1 MAGFHRLSLA
11 FLLLVVVVAGDL
23 MISTATSM
31 AVGTSDDDGPPIKI
45 SMRYANAEE
54 SRWLDSW
61 AEKTQSA
68 GGGGGDD
75 FEVRR
80 ATDEESARLNRMRAD
95 ADRRARDGSGFGFD
109 GHIEFDDDHP
119 FGRVV
124 VTDFPPSSK
133 PNDDL

>member
-1 MAGFHRLSLA
+1 
-11 FLLLVVVVAGDL
+11 

>member
-23 MISTATSM
+23 MISTATAM